1 MKKIILI
8 SCASKKIN
16 KKIKAQDLYISAL
29 FQKNLQYAKSLNP
42 DKIFILS
49 AKYGLLKL
57 DKEVE
62 PYDKTLNRMRSY
74 EIKEWAN
81 SVLSQLQKVVDL
93 NKDEFVFLAGDNYRK
108 FLLPRI
114 NNYKI
119 PMLGLGIGKQLK
131 WLKEKIKVSEI
142 CHTIHQWFNA
152 RKIHYYH
159 QMCNAMEKH
168 SLSQWFN
175 EQEIPKNGIYI
186 LFEKGE
192 CAHSTDRIV
201 RIGTHTGKNKLRSR
215 LKEHLNEN
223 KDRSIFRKNIG
234 RALLNKDNDP
244 FIEQW
249 NKNNLTKKNEKAL
262 DSNSVEFIKQKEI
275 KEKVKEIEKRVT
287 KYILDNISFVTFQ
300 IDDKDKRLELESK
313 IISTVSRC
321 DECKTSS
328 NWLGLSSPKEK
339 IRKSGLWLVNELCKT
354 PLSEDDLKELK
365 NILENAGYSNEWR
378 SKLLISK
385 YQGCLLGLAIGDA
398 LGAPV
403 EFLRLPEIKNLY
415 GKDGITDFYEW
426 RGFKPGS
433 YTDDTQMSLATAIGC
448 IRACQRWRDRGI
460 CHSASVVHRRY
471 LEWLES
477 QNDLGQRRGP
487 GNTCLRAL
495 QSGKMGTI
503 EEKIN
508 DSKGCGGVMRT
519 APVGLAFPP
528 DRAFQEGAEYAAI
541 THGHPSG
548 YLTAGFLSGMISYII
563 EGKTLAEAIDLCI
576 GQLTR
581 YDGYSET
588 LEKIELAQKLSVSQK
603 PPEESIHAI
612 GEGWVGEEA
621 LAISLYCSLK
631 FSDNFERGIL
641 AAVNHSGDSDSTGS
655 ITGAILGTLLGVES
669 IPNRWVENVEDSIK
683 IQKIANDMF
692 RIFKNGEELS
702 FEEYPPF

>member
-62 PYDKTLNRMRSY
+62 PYDKTLNRMRSC

-93 NKDEFVFLAGDNYRK
+93 NKDEFVFLVGDNYRK

-131 WLKEKIKVSEI
+131 WLNEKIKVSEI
-142 CHTIHQWFNA
+142 CHTIHQWFNGI
-152 RKIHYYH
+152 KKHSYH
-159 QMCNAMEKH
+159 QLYNAMKKH
-168 SLSQWFN
+168 SLPQWFN
-175 EQEIPKNGIYI
+175 EQGIPENGIYI

-192 CAHSTDRIV
+192 PAHSTDRIV

-234 RALLNKDNDP
+234 RALLNKDNDT

-262 DSNSVEFIKQKEI
+262 DSNSVEFIKQEEI
-275 KEKVKEIEKRVT
+275 EKIIKKIEKRVT
-287 KYILDNISFVTFQ
+287 KYIIDNISFVAFQ
-300 IDDKDKRLELESK
+300 IDDKKKRLELESK
-313 IISTVSRC
+313 IISTVSCC
-321 DECKTSS
+321 DECKPSPS
-328 NWLGLSSPKEK
+328 WLGLSSPKEK
-339 IRKSGLWLVNELCKT
+339 IRKSGLWLENELWKN
-354 PLSEDDLKELK
+354 PLSESDLKELK
-365 NILENAGYSNEWR
+365 NILENAGYSNERR
-378 SKLLISK
+378 SKPLNFK

-415 GKDGITDFYEW
+415 GRDGIIDFHEW

-433 YTDDTQMSLATAIGC
+433 YTDDTQMSLATAVGC
-448 IRACQRWRDRGI
+448 LRACQRWRDRGI

-471 LEWLES
+471 LDWLES
-477 QNDLGQRRGP
+477 QNDPGQRRGP

-548 YLTAGFLSGMISYII
+548 YLSAGFLSAMISFIV
-563 EGKTLAEAIDLCI
+563 ERKTLEEAIDLSI
-576 GQLTR
+576 EQLVK
-581 YDGYSET
+581 YDGHSET
-588 LEKIELAQKLSVSQK
+588 LEKIELAQKLSISQK
-603 PPEESIHAI
+603 SVEESIQTI

-621 LAISLYCSLK
+621 LAISIYCSLK
-631 FSDNFERGIL
+631 FSDNWGRGIL

-655 ITGAILGTLLGVES
+655 ITGAILGTLLGIELIPRHWVRDVEES
-669 IPNRWVENVEDSIK
+669 DKIK
-683 IQKIANDMF
+683 KIANDMF
-692 RIFKNGEELS
+692 RIFKNGKELS